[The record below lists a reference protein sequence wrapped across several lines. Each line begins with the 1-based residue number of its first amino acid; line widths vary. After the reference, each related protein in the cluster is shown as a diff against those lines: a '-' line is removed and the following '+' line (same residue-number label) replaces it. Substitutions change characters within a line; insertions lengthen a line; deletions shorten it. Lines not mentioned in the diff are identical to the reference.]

1 MPHIISIQPYVHDCP
16 VTEREKVNRI
26 VEGKK
31 LYPMY
36 GVLFILVKSL
46 SSAGTERF
54 EMSYLTRSLEMQEFR
69 SKRNTPIAIETNAAR
84 DALMTK

>member
-36 GVLFILVKSL
+36 GVLFIWVKSL
-46 SSAGTERF
+46 SSAGTEGN
-54 EMSYLTRSLEMQEFR
+54 EISDLAGPQAIQELRSLEQVVIYP
-69 SKRNTPIAIETNAAR
+69 N
-84 DALMTK
+84 